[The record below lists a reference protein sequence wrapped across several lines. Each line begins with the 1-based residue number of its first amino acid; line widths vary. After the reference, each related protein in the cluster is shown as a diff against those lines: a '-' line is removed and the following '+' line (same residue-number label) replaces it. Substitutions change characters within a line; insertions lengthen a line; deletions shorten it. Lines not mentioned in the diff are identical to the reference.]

1 MKRLV
6 FWLIALITIAMLA
19 AMSLPAS
26 GPRPSKIGQCRV
38 DLVFFHVEIEN
49 YKSEFGS
56 YPTGNYDQLLK
67 KLSGDDPHKIESLR
81 VDPWGTPFAINFLST
96 NSFLISSAGPNKK
109 FGDADDII
117 FNSLSNDFVKP

>member
-6 FWLIALITIAMLA
+6 FWLIALIIIAMLA

-56 YPTGNYDQLLK
+56 YPTGNYDQVSK
-67 KLSGDDPHKIESLR
+67 KIFENNPKDFESHR
-81 VDPWGTPFAINFLST
+81 VDPWRTPFAINFLST
-96 NSFLISSAGPNKK
+96 NGFVISSAGPNRK